1 MNVAGRQSGAAMF
14 NGPFFHDEMTALAGF
29 EQRYADR
36 LIAMGRKAPKL
47 LTVEVPVEDTL
58 RWLGIDPDAIGD
70 LVERVTAQFADETYS
85 VQRSP
90 HAAIT
95 SSPGDWKAFRYRS
108 ELIAYAVAGCTF
120 ASDGFGGVTVSRPE
134 GMSVDEFRELKLR
147 VTTWGAP
154 LDQLPSLRYA
164 CHVP

>member
-1 MNVAGRQSGAAMF
+1 MTPCKCGSGRMNVAGRQSGAAMF

-147 VTTWGAP
+147 VTTW
-154 LDQLPSLRYA
+154 
-164 CHVP
+164 

>member
-1 MNVAGRQSGAAMF
+1 MF

-29 EQRYADR
+29 EQSYADR
-36 LIAMGRKAPKL
+36 LTAMGRKAPKL

-70 LVERVTAQFADETYS
+70 LIERVTAQFADETYS
-85 VQRSP
+85 QRSP
-90 HAAIT
+90 HVAIT

-108 ELIAYAVAGCTF
+108 ELTAYAVAGCTVS
-120 ASDGFGGVTVSRPE
+120 SDGFGGVTVSRPE

-147 VTTWGAP
+147 VTTW
-154 LDQLPSLRYA
+154 
-164 CHVP
+164 